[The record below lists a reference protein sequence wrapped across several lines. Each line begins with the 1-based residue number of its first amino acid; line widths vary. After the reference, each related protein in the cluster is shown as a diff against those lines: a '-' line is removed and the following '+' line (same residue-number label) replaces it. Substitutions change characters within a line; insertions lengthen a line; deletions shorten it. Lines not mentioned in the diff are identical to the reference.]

1 MKLLLII
8 SIIGLFSCSNK
19 PYYVYPYYAQPVYY
33 QYYQQPYY
41 QQQVIYPQYLPY
53 YQ

>member
-1 MKLLLII
+1 MRLFLII

-33 QYYQQPYY
+33 QYYQQPV
-41 QQQVIYPQYLPY
+41 VIYPQYYPY
-53 YQ
+53 